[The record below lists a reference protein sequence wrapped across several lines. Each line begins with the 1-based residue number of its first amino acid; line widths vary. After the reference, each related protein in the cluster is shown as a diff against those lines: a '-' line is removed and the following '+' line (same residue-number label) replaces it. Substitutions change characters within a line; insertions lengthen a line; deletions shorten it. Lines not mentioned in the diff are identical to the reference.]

1 MQITKILKTWLIILT
16 CFGFLINSALVAQAQ
31 LEKADTPWLDAV
43 MNNGLQQTGETA
55 YNTTKPKDVRTIVVD
70 LIEIILGLLGI
81 IFVVLM
87 IIGGFRWMT
96 SQGNEEKVTSAKKLL
111 LTASIGLLIILAS
124 FAITRY
130 VASRIIQATTNNIP
144 GWHIGG

>member
-1 MQITKILKTWLIILT
+1 MKQ
-16 CFGFLINSALVAQAQ
+16 
-31 LEKADTPWLDAV
+31 KAWAKV
-43 MNNGLQQTGETA
+43 
-55 YNTTKPKDVRTIVVD
+55 
-70 LIEIILGLLGI
+70 
-81 IFVVLM
+81 FVVLM